1 MHTTVWVITSK
12 TRDEMEAA
20 VRHKGVAGFTAGL
33 LDEVD
38 LTISR
43 FSGGKV
49 MDDITFVRSHW
60 WLVSDTID
68 RQLRWNSRHSVP
80 SY

>member
-43 FSGGKV
+43 FSGENFQEQG
-49 MDDITFVRSHW
+49 
-60 WLVSDTID
+60 DTA
-68 RQLRWNSRHSVP
+68 P
-80 SY
+80 